1 MTRSKILMIA
11 GFGDNSSMYDSLQA
25 TDLAEQDELVP
36 LDLPG
41 FGAEPLGV
49 ETTLATLAQFVAEK
63 AKTHSA
69 DTIIAHSVAS
79 IIASLAARTEGSPL
93 NHVISLEGN
102 LTAEDAYFSGRAAE
116 HVTAASFRDWFLPR
130 LTKKCKGDPILAR
143 YAEEVAKA
151 DPKALWELGCDAK
164 RFSDQEHPGET
175 LRGAGR
181 VTYIFN
187 PDNCPESSVAWL
199 SESGINSVQLPGASH
214 WPTLDKPN
222 ALSRK
227 ISETLRD

>member
-1 MTRSKILMIA
+1 MIA
-11 GFGDNSSMYDSLQA
+11 GFGDNSSMYAPLLA
-25 TDLAEQDELVP
+25 TDLADRHKLVP

-41 FGAEPLGV
+41 FGAEPLEV
-49 ETTLATLAQFVAEK
+49 ETTLAALAQFVAEK

-93 NHVISLEGN
+93 THIISLEGN

-116 HVTAASFRDWFLPR
+116 HANVASFGDWFLPR
-130 LTKKCKGDPILAR
+130 LAKKSEGDPILAR

-164 RFSDQEHPGET
+164 RFSDRKHPGEA
-175 LRGAGR
+175 LREAGR

-187 PDNCPESSVAWL
+187 RENCAQSSLDWL
-199 SESGINSVQLPGASH
+199 EKSGMHIIELPGASH
-214 WPTLDKPN
+214 WPTIDQPQEFSEKT
-222 ALSRK
+222 LSLLA
-227 ISETLRD
+227 S